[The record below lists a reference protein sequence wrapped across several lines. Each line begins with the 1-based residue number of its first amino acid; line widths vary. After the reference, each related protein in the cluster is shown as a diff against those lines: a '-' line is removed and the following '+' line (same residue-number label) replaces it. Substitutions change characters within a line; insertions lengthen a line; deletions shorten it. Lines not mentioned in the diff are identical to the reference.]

1 MLRAGGDRIKSL
13 IEAVLNHTHNRQI
26 VNLALQSDSPYVK
39 PLTFSHLTP
48 LELVQAFL
56 DLPPEEGFYIY
67 ESLLLDKDPN
77 EPRHWVGLFSKS
89 FQTTE
94 HILLRDASMDYLR
107 CIANEHQVEIWSGIK
122 NIEAPTSDERYR
134 FRRMYPLGRL

>member
-1 MLRAGGDRIKSL
+1 MLRLIKATLQAANSPP
-13 IEAVLNHTHNRQI
+13 II
-26 VNLALQSDSPYVK
+26 DLALNSNDPKIK
-39 PLTFSHLTP
+39 PLAFSHLTP

-56 DLPPEEGFYIY
+56 DLPPEDGFYIY